1 MSMKRREFLAAG
13 VALNLGAAAALLA
26 DQGAGAPDRGGRGGR
41 GGGGGAAGGGRGSV
55 QMKTAKTTKLFKSP
69 GMYPNALAVMT
80 DAPGGLWIGQQK
92 ITASNSQTYNL
103 PVLPD
108 PDEAAW
114 LVDWNGK
121 LVKTVMT
128 KARNTSGMAYGNKCV
143 WMGANADPW
152 GIFQVDMNGKQIT
165 HRQIPLGMGD
175 NGGGCHG
182 VKFNNGKLWIASTRL
197 GAILRVDPTS
207 WVPEVLIRV
216 SSDERPR
223 LHDVEFD
230 NEGNIWVVTGNNST
244 SYADGR
250 AGLNKYDGK
259 TGQLLMTVL
268 LEPGSCDP
276 HGLAFHDGKFYSCD
290 AGIHPGWKGLES
302 PHAGYIFSI
311 DIA

>member
-13 VALNLGAAAALLA
+13 LALPLVPTITLA
-26 DQGAGAPDRGGRGGR
+26 Q
-41 GGGGGAAGGGRGSV
+41 GGGGRERTPAR
-55 QMKTAKTTKLFKSP
+55 TATTTKLFKSP

-92 ITASNSQTYNL
+92 VTASNAKTYNL

-121 LVKTVMT
+121 LIKTVMT
-128 KARNTSGMAYGNKCV
+128 PSRNTSGMAYGDGCV
-143 WMGANADPW
+143 WMGANSEPY
-152 GIFQVDMNGKQIT
+152 GIFQVDMNSKLIS
-165 HRQIPLGMGD
+165 HRQIPLSIDGR
-175 NGGGCHG
+175 GGGTHG
-182 VKFNNGKLWIASTRL
+182 VKWNNGKLWIAALRL
-197 GAILRVDPTS
+197 GGIMRVDPKT
-207 WVPEVLIRV
+207 WVPEVLIRTA
-216 SSDERPR
+216 SEEKPR
-223 LHDVEFD
+223 LHDVAFD
-230 NEGNIWVVTGNNST
+230 KEGNIWVVVGTNST

-259 TGQLLMTVL
+259 TGQLLMTVDL
-268 LEPGSCDP
+268 APGSCDP
-276 HGLAFHDGKFYSCD
+276 HGLDWHDGKLISCD

-302 PHAGYIFSI
+302 PHSGWIFSI